1 MMLNSVF
8 IILSRYAH
16 LYMVTAKLIFSQHG
30 RYNWLFIFSFCLL
43 NYAAIFICELR
54 IYLFCS
60 KQADSHGSTGCY
72 DLACNGSVPVNN
84 APITPGDILEP
95 NNGQLKI
102 TIKIFKV
109 SSQRY

>member
-1 MMLNSVF
+1 M
-8 IILSRYAH
+8 YT
-16 LYMVTAKLIFSQHG
+16 VTAKHIFSQHG
-30 RYNWLFIFSFCLL
+30 RYNWLFLSFHFASL
-43 NYAAIFICELR
+43 NYAAFFTCELR

-72 DLACNGSVPVNN
+72 DLACNGFVPVNN

-109 SSQRY
+109 SSQMY